1 MKRSFFWRLIS
12 LLLCLSLL
20 AGCTKPGTENPTP
33 TPDSKGTVP
42 SESLSVSERFDAFT
56 DELFRSEIVLNTIN
70 LHYTLAHPENYGITE
85 YEPTLGTFDYEEMQE
100 TYSALEELKTEL
112 LSYDTKELT
121 KEQNLTYDIIM
132 DYVEAELSVSDLLL
146 YTEILG
152 PTTGY
157 QAQLPVLLAEYGFRT
172 KQDIEDYLALISQV
186 DELFADIVAFEEK
199 KAEAGLFMSD
209 YAAEEIIDQCR
220 EFIASPED
228 NYMIE
233 IFNDE
238 MAAFE
243 GLTEKERSDYM
254 ERNRTLITTD
264 VVKGYQTLIDGL
276 TACKGKGT
284 NELGLCYYEDGK
296 RYYEYLVRTGTG
308 SDRTVPELQ
317 QIAANYIQRALNNM
331 YLIMMRHP
339 EAYDAMM
346 DYSFC
351 ATEPEAILKDLVEK
365 ISEDFSEAPG
375 ANYKIKYVHPS
386 MQEHMSPAF
395 YLTPPIDD
403 IENNVIYINEKYA
416 DEDIY
421 TTMAHEGYPGHL
433 YQNIYTSSK
442 DLPLV
447 RNLFGYSGYSEGW
460 ATYVEYEYSYG
471 YALDGADSN
480 LATLLKLNM
489 AATMGLYAQIDMG
502 VHYDGWDCARVE
514 QYLADFGITDKEAAR
529 EIFETMVEEPSNYL
543 SYFIG
548 YMEFLSLRETAETEL
563 GTAFSAKDFHD
574 FLLTT
579 GPAPFYVIEKYMTD
593 WMQEQKTKK

>member
-1 MKRSFFWRLIS
+1 MRRKNFCRLIS
-12 LLLCLSLL
+12 LLLCLLL
-20 AGCTKPGTENPTP
+20 LVGCTKPENKPDPAKRDPKPTDKTET
-33 TPDSKGTVP
+33 
-42 SESLSVSERFDAFT
+42 LSVSEQFDAFT
-56 DELFRSEIVLNTIN
+56 DELFKSEIVLNTIN
-70 LHYTLAHPENYGITE
+70 LHYTLAHPENYGIKE
-85 YEPTLGTFDYEEMQE
+85 YEPTLGTFQYEEMQE

-112 LSYDTKELT
+112 LSYDTKQLT

-132 DYVEAELSVSDLLL
+132 DYVEAELSTSDLLL

-172 KQDIEDYLALISQV
+172 KQDIEDYLTLVSQV
-186 DELFADIVAFEEK
+186 DELFADIAAFEEK

-209 YAAEEIIDQCR
+209 YAADAIIDQCK

-238 MAAFE
+238 MEAFE
-243 GLTEKERSDYM
+243 GLTEKERNDYI
-254 ERNRTLITTD
+254 ERNRTLITTE

-284 NELGLCYYEDGK
+284 NELGLCYYENGK
-296 RYYEYLVRTGTG
+296 RYYEYLVRTATG

-317 QIAANYIQRALNNM
+317 KMTENFILKALNNM
-331 YLIMMRHP
+331 YVIMTVHP
-339 EAYDAMM
+339 EAYEAMM
-346 DYSFC
+346 DYSYC
-351 ATEPEAILKDLVEK
+351 ETEPEVILEDLLAK
-365 ISEDFSEAPG
+365 ISNDFPKAPD
-375 ANYKIKYVHPS
+375 ANYKVKVVHPS

-403 IENNVIYINEKYA
+403 IQNNVIYINPKYV
-416 DEDIY
+416 DEEIY
-421 TTMAHEGYPGHL
+421 TTIAHEGYPGHL
-433 YQNIYTSSK
+433 YQTVYTSSK
-442 DLPLV
+442 NLPLV
-447 RNLFGYSGYSEGW
+447 RSLFGYSGYTEGW

-471 YALDGADSN
+471 YALDGADIN
-480 LATLLKLNM
+480 LANLLKLNM
-489 AATMGLYAQIDMG
+489 AAIMGLYAQIDMG
-502 VHYDGWDCARVE
+502 IHYDGWDLAKVE
-514 QYLADFGITDKEAAR
+514 QYLEDFGVGDKEAAR

-548 YMEFLSLRETAETEL
+548 YLEFLNLREIAQKEL
-563 GTAFSAKDFHD
+563 GDKFSAKEFHD

-579 GPAPFYVIEKYMTD
+579 GPAPFYIIEKYMND
-593 WMQEQKTKK
+593 WMQEQKTTK

>member
-1 MKRSFFWRLIS
+1 MRRNFLWRLLS
-12 LLLCLSLL
+12 LLLCLSLI
-20 AGCTKPGTENPTP
+20 AGCTKPEQDNSPTDAP
-33 TPDSKGTVP
+33 EKRP
-42 SESLSVSERFDAFT
+42 SESLSVSEQFDDFT
-56 DELFRSEIVLNTIN
+56 NELFRSEIVLNTIN

-112 LSYDTKELT
+112 LAFDTKKLT

-172 KQDIEDYLALISQV
+172 KQDIEDYLTLISQV
-186 DELFADIVAFEEK
+186 DELFADIVTFEEK

-209 YAAEEIIDQCR
+209 YAADEIINQCR
-220 EFIASPED
+220 EFIESPED

-233 IFNDE
+233 VFNDE

-243 GLTEKERSDYM
+243 GLTEKERNDYI

-276 TACKGKGT
+276 TACKGKGV
-284 NELGLCYYEDGK
+284 NELGLCYYQDGK
-296 RYYEYLVRTGTG
+296 RYYEYLVLAGTG
-308 SDRTVPELQ
+308 SNRTVPELQ
-317 QIAANYIQRALNNM
+317 KMTEDYINGALNSM
-331 YLIMMRHP
+331 YLIMMRNP
-339 EAYDAMM
+339 EAFEAMD

-351 ATEPEAILKDLVEK
+351 ATEPNAILEDLGAK
-365 ISEDFSEAPG
+365 ISEDFPKAPN
-375 ANYKIKYVHPS
+375 ANYKVKYVHPS

-403 IENNVIYINEKYA
+403 TENNVIYINEKYA

-421 TTMAHEGYPGHL
+421 TTLAHEGYPGHL
-433 YQNIYTSSK
+433 YQTVYTSSK
-442 DLPLV
+442 NLPLV
-447 RNLFGYSGYSEGW
+447 RNLFGYSGYTEGW

-471 YALDGADSN
+471 YALDGADRN
-480 LATLLKLNM
+480 LANLLKLNM
-489 AATMGLYAQIDMG
+489 AATLGLYAQIDMG
-502 VHYDGWDCARVE
+502 IHYDGWDRAAVE
-514 QYLADFGITDKEAAR
+514 QYLEGFGIDDKEAAR

-548 YMEFLSLRETAETEL
+548 YMEFLNLRDKAETEL
-563 GTAFSAKDFHD
+563 GTAFSAKEFHD
-574 FLLTT
+574 FLLTS
-579 GPAPFYVIEKYMTD
+579 GPAPFYVLEKYMTD